1 MNKFS
6 ILVEFW
12 EFIKVR
18 KKMVAGADYFLCSFC
33 LVLLIVLTEG
43 SALAPFVYTLF

>member
-1 MNKFS
+1 MSKLG

-12 EFIKVR
+12 EFLRYR
-18 KKMVAGADYFLCSFC
+18 KKYWLAPIIIMLLFLSA
-33 LVLLIVLTEG
+33 LIILSEG

>member
-1 MNKFS
+1 MSKIG

-12 EFIKVR
+12 EFLRYR
-18 KKMVAGADYFLCSFC
+18 KKYWLTPIIVM
-33 LVLLIVLTEG
+33 LVLLSALIILTEG